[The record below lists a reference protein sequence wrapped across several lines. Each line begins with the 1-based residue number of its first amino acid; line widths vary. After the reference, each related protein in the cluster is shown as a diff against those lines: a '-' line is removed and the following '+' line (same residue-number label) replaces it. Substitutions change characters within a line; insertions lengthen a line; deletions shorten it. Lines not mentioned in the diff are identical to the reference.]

1 MSPSAIVIH
10 SHILKDP
17 SFGFI
22 PGSELIPVD
31 QLDLERVKKAF
42 CNGIVPAIALPAHTP
57 DKLVL
62 RQDRFKVIAGILA
75 APVRMTDKTL

>member
-22 PGSELIPVD
+22 PGSELIPVN

-42 CNGIVPAIALPAHTP
+42 CNGIVPAIAL
-57 DKLVL
+57 
-62 RQDRFKVIAGILA
+62 KVIAGILA